1 MVVHCGIWLQIIL
14 LHPLSTRSHYPLI
27 DRSQWAKTFLLAL
40 RYFFAIA
47 PRQTEDGLHLIL
59 ILCADIFARFAL
71 LAYTYQPRG
80 SIGVRGTTSEREIEA
95 VKKWQYL
102 CSKSSSGEPEFSS
115 FCVKMCVCVLYAV
128 SKVSWRL
135 PVHFTYVPT
144 GQTTMYSVPCPLS
157 TIRLTKETERERE
170 TIWKVQ
176 SRSTGVSSLRRR
188 NTTTSVFWNRTD
200 WASV

>member
-27 DRSQWAKTFLLAL
+27 DRSQWAETFLLAL

-115 FCVKMCVCVLYAV
+115 FCVKMCVC
-128 SKVSWRL
+128 
-135 PVHFTYVPT
+135 
-144 GQTTMYSVPCPLS
+144 
-157 TIRLTKETERERE
+157 TIRG
-170 TIWKVQ
+170 VQ
-176 SRSTGVSSLRRR
+176 SIVAATGPLYLRSNWPDHYV
-188 NTTTSVFWNRTD
+188 
-200 WASV
+200 

>member
-27 DRSQWAKTFLLAL
+27 DRSQWAETFLLAL

-115 FCVKMCVCVLYAV
+115 FCVKMCVCVYYTRS
-128 SKVSWRL
+128 SKYRGGYRSTLLTFQLARPLCIV
-135 PVHFTYVPT
+135 
-144 GQTTMYSVPCPLS
+144 CPLS